1 MKVDEVG
8 HRVKRVQHQIQA
20 KNYNKRAG
28 LSRLRH
34 GIHLGRAR
42 QEYSNND

>member
-8 HRVKRVQHQIQA
+8 HRVKRVRHQIQVE
-20 KNYNKRAG
+20 NYNKRAG
-28 LSRLRH
+28 LSELCH